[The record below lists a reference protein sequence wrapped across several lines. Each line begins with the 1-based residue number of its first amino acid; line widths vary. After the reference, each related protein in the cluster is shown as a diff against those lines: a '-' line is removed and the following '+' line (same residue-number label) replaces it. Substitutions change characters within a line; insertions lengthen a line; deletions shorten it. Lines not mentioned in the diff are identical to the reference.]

1 MVPQYSVQISRVRT
15 YFGYCR
21 LASAF
26 TYMTLTFFGPTSH
39 WVRLTSTIP
48 YAVHNPVSISTCG
61 LASSAFAR
69 RYSRN
74 LFWFLFL
81 SLLRC
86 FSSGGSLHT
95 PIDSVHD
102 HHASHD
108 GVSPFGYLR
117 IEAYLQLPAAF
128 RSLSRPSSASDAKA
142 FTLCSF

>member
-21 LASAF
+21 PASAF

-39 WVRLTSTIP
+39 WVRLASTIP
-48 YAVHNPVSISTCG
+48 FAVHNPVSISTCG

-86 FSSGGSLHT
+86 FSSGGSPDI
-95 PIDSVHD
+95 PIYSVCH
-102 HHASHD
+102 SWFFIMS
-108 GVSPFGYLR
+108 VPTFGNPR
-117 IEAYLQLPAAF
+117 IEAYLQLPVAY
-128 RSLSRPSSASDAKA
+128 RSLSRPSSALDAKA
-142 FTLCSF
+142 FTICSS